1 MNLTRNDVT
10 SCLSDVVVVVVA
22 TEMNSK
28 TGRWKK
34 LQFMPMADTFLLK
47 TFPTGA
53 DTFFSW
59 DEMDEAVQAFNNF
72 TI

>member
-10 SCLSDVVVVVVA
+10 SCLSDVVVDVA
-22 TEMNSK
+22 AQMNSK

-34 LQFMPMADTFLLK
+34 LRFMPMADTFLLE

-59 DEMDEAVQAFNNF
+59 DEMDEAVQAFNDF
-72 TI
+72 IV